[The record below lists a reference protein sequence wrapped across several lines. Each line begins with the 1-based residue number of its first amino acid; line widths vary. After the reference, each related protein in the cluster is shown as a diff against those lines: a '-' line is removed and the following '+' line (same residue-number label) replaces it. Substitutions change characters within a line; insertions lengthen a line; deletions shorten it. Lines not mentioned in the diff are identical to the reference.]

1 MIAYNYYTT
10 IFTIRL
16 LFMPILKQEPL
27 VTDPYPVEPKSLSWG
42 LERRLQFIDFRL
54 RWERRINRM
63 DLTDHFGLS
72 IPQASLDIAKYTEL
86 APKNLAYDRSSK
98 TYTATPDFQ
107 PLYQRSSAQRY
118 LAELL
123 ATKTGVIEPSA
134 SFIGSAPETDWAPSP
149 WRTIN
154 EQTVEAVV
162 KAIQEQMAIL
172 VSYQSMTTLDESMR
186 LLSPHALGND
196 GFRWHVRAFCHKRQ
210 RFSDFVL
217 ARILRIDGFEP
228 SNVDAEQDSHWQ
240 TVLTLVLA
248 PHPDLP
254 PAKKR
259 VLELDYGMDD
269 GQVQLQCRQAF
280 LYYTLRRLGLHTK
293 EASDPLAQQ
302 ITLKNRNQIQPYIDA
317 LSAQG

>member
-1 MIAYNYYTT
+1 MRETPITT
-10 IFTIRL
+10 
-16 LFMPILKQEPL
+16 
-27 VTDPYPVEPKSLSWG
+27 VEPTEPKGLSWG
-42 LERRLQFIDFRL
+42 LESRLQFIDFRL

-63 DLTDHFGLS
+63 DLTEHFGIS
-72 IPQASLDIAKYTEL
+72 VPQASLDIAKYTEL
-86 APKNLAYDRSSK
+86 APSNLTYDRSSK
-98 TYTATPDFQ
+98 TYTASPSFC
-107 PLYQRSSAQRY
+107 PLYQRSSGQRY

-123 ATKTGVIEPSA
+123 ATKMGVVEPAA

-162 KAIQEQMAIL
+162 RAIRQQEAIR
-172 VSYQSMTTLDESMR
+172 VSYQSMTSLDESIR

-217 ARILRIDGFEP
+217 ARILRIDGFEA
-228 SNVDAEQDSHWQ
+228 SQVDFSQDAHWH

-254 PAKKR
+254 TAKRR
-259 VLELDYGMDD
+259 VLELDYGMED
-269 GQVQLQCRQAF
+269 GEVKLPCRQAF

-293 EASDPLAQQ
+293 EAPDPLTQQ
-302 ITLKNRNQIQPYIDA
+302 ITLKNRNEIQPYIDGLTTQA
-317 LSAQG
+317 

>member
-1 MIAYNYYTT
+1 
-10 IFTIRL
+10 
-16 LFMPILKQEPL
+16 
-27 VTDPYPVEPKSLSWG
+27 
-42 LERRLQFIDFRL
+42 
-54 RWERRINRM
+54 M
-63 DLTDHFGLS
+63 DLTEHFGIS
-72 IPQASLDIAKYTEL
+72 VPQASLDISKYMEL
-86 APKNLAYDRSSK
+86 APSNLTYDRSSK
-98 TYTATPDFQ
+98 TYTAAQSFH

-123 ATKTGVIEPSA
+123 ATKMGIVEPTA

-162 KAIQEQMAIL
+162 RAIRQQESIL
-172 VSYQSMTTLDESMR
+172 VSYQSMTSLDESVR

-196 GFRWHVRAFCHKRQ
+196 GFRWHMRAFCHKRQ

-217 ARILRIDGFEP
+217 ARILRIDGFEATQVD
-228 SNVDAEQDSHWQ
+228 SNQDSHWQ

-254 PAKKR
+254 AAKKR
-259 VLELDYGMDD
+259 VLELDYGMEG
-269 GQVQLQCRQAF
+269 GQVKLPCRQAF

-293 EASDPLAQQ
+293 EAPDPLAQQ
-302 ITLKNRNQIQPYIDA
+302 ITLKNRDEIQPYIDA
-317 LSAQG
+317 LAAQA